1 MLDIRLLRKKRAEV
15 EKRLAL
21 RGERISLDE
30 LLSLDERRRNLLVE
44 VEGARK
50 ERRTG
55 SEGVAELK
63 RKGADADERI
73 KGLRAV
79 GKKISQLEE
88 ELGKVEDQIQE
99 MLLGLPN
106 PPHPSVPQ
114 GAEKVL
120 LREWGEKRE
129 FDFPLKNH
137 TELGKLHGI
146 LDFQRASRMTG
157 SQFPM
162 YTGEGALLEFALIN
176 YFIEKNLAKGYRL
189 ILPPHL
195 VNAQSELVAGGLPK
209 FGDDLYHIER
219 DDLYLIPTSEVNLA
233 NFHAG
238 EILAEEDLPLN
249 YMAYTANFRREAGT
263 YGARERGLIRIHQ
276 FNKVELFK
284 FTEPEN
290 SYDELERLIAD
301 AEGLV
306 QGLGLHYR
314 VTLLPASELA
324 FQSAKTCDI
333 EAWLPA
339 QGIYSEVSSC
349 SNCEDFQ
356 ARRANTRYRTADG
369 KLRFVHTLNGSGLA
383 TSRLFVAILE
393 NYQEVDGSIVIP
405 EALHKY
411 MFGIERI
418 PASPAGGPAEKQ
430 RK

>member
-1 MLDIRLLRKKRAEV
+1 MLDIRLLRKNRAEV

-21 RGERISLDE
+21 RGERISLEE
-30 LLSLDERRRNLLVE
+30 LLSLDESRRRLLTE
-44 VEGARK
+44 VEGLRK

-55 SEGVAELK
+55 SEAVAQL
-63 RKGADADERI
+63 RKKDADATEKI
-73 KGLRAV
+73 KGLRSLNE
-79 GKKISQLEE
+79 KISQLEK
-88 ELGKVEDQIQE
+88 ELAKIENQIQE
-99 MLLGLPN
+99 ILLGLPN
-106 PPHPSVPQ
+106 PPHQSVPQ
-114 GAEKVL
+114 GAEKVV

-129 FDFPLKNH
+129 FNFTPKNH

-146 LDFQRASRMTG
+146 LDFQRASRMSG

-176 YFIEKNLAKGYRL
+176 YFIERNFKKGYRF

-195 VNAQSELVAGGLPK
+195 VNAQSELIAGGLPK

-238 EILAEEDLPLN
+238 EILEEKDLPLN

-290 SYDELERLIAD
+290 SFDELERLVAD
-301 AEGLV
+301 AEDLV

-314 VTLLPASELA
+314 VTLLPTTEIA
-324 FQSAKTCDI
+324 FQSAKTYDI
-333 EAWLPA
+333 EAWLSA
-339 QGIYSEVSSC
+339 QGTYSEVSSC

-369 KLRFVHTLNGSGLA
+369 KLRFVHTLNGSALA

-393 NYQEVDGSIVIP
+393 NYQEPDGSIVIP

-411 MFGIERI
+411 MFGIKRI
-418 PASPAGGPAEKQ
+418 PASPTGGPAK
-430 RK
+430 KI

>member
-1 MLDIRLLRKKRAEV
+1 VLDIRLLRKKKCEV

-30 LLSLDERRRNLLVE
+30 LLSLDESRRRLLTE
-44 VEGARK
+44 VEGLRK

-55 SEGVAELK
+55 SEAVAQL
-63 RKGADADERI
+63 RKKDADATEKI
-73 KGLRAV
+73 KGLRSLNE
-79 GKKISQLEE
+79 KISQLEK
-88 ELGKVEDQIQE
+88 ELAKIENQIQE
-99 MLLGLPN
+99 ILLGLPN
-106 PPHPSVPQ
+106 PPHQSVPQ
-114 GAEKVL
+114 GAEELV

-129 FDFPLKNH
+129 FDFTPKNH

-146 LDFQRASRMTG
+146 LDFQRASRMSG

-176 YFIEKNLAKGYRL
+176 YFIERNFKKGYRF

-195 VNAQSELVAGGLPK
+195 VNAQSELIAGGLPK

-238 EILAEEDLPLN
+238 EILEEKDLPLN

-290 SYDELERLIAD
+290 SFDELERLVAD
-301 AEGLV
+301 AEDLV

-314 VTLLPASELA
+314 VTLLPTTEIA
-324 FQSAKTCDI
+324 FQSAKTYDI
-333 EAWLPA
+333 EAWLSA
-339 QGIYSEVSSC
+339 QGTYSEVSSC

-369 KLRFVHTLNGSGLA
+369 KLRFVHTLNGSALA

-393 NYQEVDGSIVIP
+393 NYQEPDGSILIP
-405 EALHKY
+405 EVLHKY
-411 MFGIERI
+411 MFGIKRI
-418 PASPAGGPAEKQ
+418 PPQGS
-430 RK
+430 

>member
-1 MLDIRLLRKKRAEV
+1 MLDIRLIRESRAEV
-15 EKRLAL
+15 EERLAL
-21 RGERISLDE
+21 RGERISLE
-30 LLSLDERRRNLLVE
+30 GLLSLDERRRSILVE
-44 VEGARK
+44 VEGLRK

-55 SEGVAELK
+55 SETVGELRK
-63 RKGADADERI
+63 KGADATEKI
-73 KGLRAV
+73 KALRSL
-79 GKKISQLEE
+79 GQKISRLDKKLAQ
-88 ELGKVEDQIQE
+88 VEDQIKE
-99 MLLGLPN
+99 ILLGLPN
-106 PPHPSVPQ
+106 LPHQSVPP
-114 GAEKVL
+114 GEEKIVQ
-120 LREWGEKRE
+120 REWGEKRE
-129 FDFPLKNH
+129 FDFAPKNH

-176 YFIEKNLAKGYRL
+176 YFVERNLQKGYSF

-238 EILAEEDLPLN
+238 EILGEEDLPLN

-290 SYDELERLIAD
+290 SYDELERLVAD
-301 AEGLV
+301 AEDLV

-314 VTLLPASELA
+314 MTLLPTTEIA
-324 FQSAKTCDI
+324 FQSAKTYDV
-333 EAWLPA
+333 EVWLPA
-339 QGIYSEVSSC
+339 QEVNSEVSSC

-383 TSRLFVAILE
+383 TSRLFAAILE
-393 NYQEVDGSIVIP
+393 TYQEADGSVVIP
-405 EALHKY
+405 QALRKY
-411 MFGIERI
+411 MFGIDRI
-418 PASPAGGPAEKQ
+418 PATK
-430 RK
+430 

>member
-1 MLDIRLLRKKRAEV
+1 MLDIRRIRKKRGEV
-15 EKRLAL
+15 EERLAL
-21 RGERISLDE
+21 RGEKVSLEE
-30 LLSLDERRRNLLVE
+30 LLSLDESRRRLLVE
-44 VEGARK
+44 VEGLRK

-55 SEGVAELK
+55 SEAVAEL
-63 RKGADADERI
+63 RKKGTDATDKI
-73 KGLRAV
+73 KALRSL
-79 GKKISQLEE
+79 GQKISRLDKKLAEAEDKIQ
-88 ELGKVEDQIQE
+88 KV
-99 MLLGLPN
+99 LLGLPN
-106 PPHPSVPQ
+106 PPHESVPS
-114 GAEKVL
+114 GDEKIVQ
-120 LREWGEKRE
+120 REWGEKRE
-129 FDFPLKNH
+129 FTFTPKNH

-176 YFIEKNLAKGYRL
+176 YFIERNLQKGYSL
-189 ILPPHL
+189 VLPPHL

-233 NFHAG
+233 NFHRD
-238 EILAEEDLPLN
+238 EILAEQDLSLY

-284 FTEPEN
+284 FTEPEK
-290 SYDELERLIAD
+290 SYDELERLVAD
-301 AEGLV
+301 AEDLV

-314 VTLLPASELA
+314 VTLLPATEIA
-324 FQSAKTCDI
+324 FQSAKTYDV

-339 QGIYSEVSSC
+339 QEVYSEVSSC

-356 ARRANTRYRTADG
+356 ARRANTRYRTSDG
-369 KLRFVHTLNGSGLA
+369 KLRFVHSLNGSGLA
-383 TSRLFVAILE
+383 TSRLFAAILE
-393 NYQEVDGSIVIP
+393 NYQEPDGSIVIP
-405 EALHKY
+405 EALRKY

-418 PASPAGGPAEKQ
+418 PATK
-430 RK
+430 

>member
-1 MLDIRLLRKKRAEV
+1 MLDIRLIRKKRGEV
-15 EKRLAL
+15 EERLAL
-21 RGERISLDE
+21 RGEKVSLEE
-30 LLSLDERRRNLLVE
+30 LLSLDESRRRLLVE
-44 VEGARK
+44 VEGLRK

-55 SEGVAELK
+55 SEDVAEL
-63 RKGADADERI
+63 RKKGTDATDKI
-73 KGLRAV
+73 KALRSL
-79 GKKISQLEE
+79 GQKISRLDKKLAEAEDKIQ
-88 ELGKVEDQIQE
+88 KV
-99 MLLGLPN
+99 LLGLPN
-106 PPHPSVPQ
+106 PPHESVPS
-114 GAEKVL
+114 GDEKIVQ
-120 LREWGEKRE
+120 REWGEKRE
-129 FDFPLKNH
+129 FTFTPKNH

-176 YFIEKNLAKGYRL
+176 YFIERNLQKGYSL
-189 ILPPHL
+189 VLPPHL

-233 NFHAG
+233 NFHRD
-238 EILAEEDLPLN
+238 EILAEQDLSLY

-284 FTEPEN
+284 FTEPEK
-290 SYDELERLIAD
+290 SYDELERLVGD
-301 AEGLV
+301 AEDLV

-314 VTLLPASELA
+314 VTLLPATEIA
-324 FQSAKTCDI
+324 FQSAKTYDV

-339 QGIYSEVSSC
+339 QEVYSEVSSC

-356 ARRANTRYRTADG
+356 ARRANTRYRTSDG
-369 KLRFVHTLNGSGLA
+369 KLRFVHSLNGSGLA
-383 TSRLFVAILE
+383 TSRLFAAILE
-393 NYQEVDGSIVIP
+393 NYQEPDGSIVIP
-405 EALHKY
+405 ETLRKY

-418 PASPAGGPAEKQ
+418 PATK
-430 RK
+430 